1 MIILISFS
9 MICFVAYAVWVI
21 SALSDVFNGA
31 VLGLF
36 ASLFAILMPP
46 AIIIQILIYMEV
58 IKTI

>member
-1 MIILISFS
+1 MIILISLA

-21 SALSDVFNGA
+21 GAMSDKFNGS

-46 AIIIQILIYMEV
+46 SIIVQILIYMEV
-58 IKTI
+58 IKTV